1 MLLILLPPQPK
12 PVVFSPYHPL
22 GLAYILPTITGK
34 KFPTIS
40 PGPVYFLC
48 MSPTVQ
54 GLMQTQEL
62 EVDSRLTALG
72 IKETTQQ
79 DQSMLDTKR
88 DYEFLVQL

>member
-1 MLLILLPPQPK
+1 
-12 PVVFSPYHPL
+12 
-22 GLAYILPTITGK
+22 
-34 KFPTIS
+34 
-40 PGPVYFLC
+40 
-48 MSPTVQ
+48 
-54 GLMQTQEL
+54 MQTQEL